1 MQTLKAVLDEAE
13 PEIQGSSWNPYN
25 QEHREDLLYD
35 FERARSDI
43 KQWKAHV
50 FHSINQDE
58 AKQDVLKME
67 DSISALIVMDW
78 AMKFLKLKYRER
90 QCDWNGKRGLNWH
103 ISAVISFNASSEG
116 LKLKSYAHPG
126 SRVWLCHWPQS
137 LYTAPLG

>member
-13 PEIQGSSWNPYN
+13 PEIRGSSWNPYN

-78 AMKFLKLKYRER
+78 AMKFLKLSIEKG
-90 QCDWNGKRGLNWH
+90 NVTGMGKG
-103 ISAVISFNASSEG
+103 G
-116 LKLKSYAHPG
+116 
-126 SRVWLCHWPQS
+126 
-137 LYTAPLG
+137 